1 MAYVV
6 SVTTRATRDLALVF
20 ETIHAESSDAALK
33 WYQGLQE
40 AIVSLEKQPNRC
52 RKTPEDPKLRH
63 LLYGYNHRVYR
74 VDLPA
79 HAEEQT
85 SGCIAHPARRSSA
98 IRKLRRHLNYGD
110 IVWVDMRGDQR
121 SGSSRASSECG
132 AG

>member
-40 AIVSLEKQPNRC
+40 AIFSLEEQPNRC
-52 RKTPEDPKLRH
+52 PKTPEDPKLSH

-74 VDLPA
+74 VICRVTQKSKRVDVL
-79 HAEEQT
+79 HIRH
-85 SGCIAHPARRSSA
+85 GARQQFLSSDV
-98 IRKLRRHLNYGD
+98 I
-110 IVWVDMRGDQR
+110 
-121 SGSSRASSECG
+121 
-132 AG
+132 